1 MPTHR
6 LNPNKLLMSK
16 WTSTSP
22 QQKEKHFLVTQL
34 IRNEADMVVDC
45 IIEAV
50 INRNQYQLPWQNL
63 TSATDWQQGWK

>member
-6 LNPNKLLMSK
+6 LNPNKLLLSK

-34 IRNEADMVVDC
+34 IRNEEDVVIDC
-45 IIEAV
+45 IVEAV

-63 TSATDWQQGWK
+63 TSSTDWQQGWK